1 MKKTFAIGLL
11 VFVALTIQA
20 QEPFWL
26 GADISGTTELE
37 AKGKQLRNAKGE
49 PRENTALMRELG
61 LNAVRLRVWVNPVEH
76 GNFCNKEDVVRMAL
90 RAKDWG
96 MALMID
102 FHYSDWWAEDV
113 VRMAL
118 RAKDWGMALM
128 IDFHYSDW
136 WADPGQQNIPA
147 QWKSMSYEEMKQ
159 ALENHTREVLEAI
172 KEAGVDVHW
181 VQVGNETT
189 HGFLWPVGRA
199 EENMRQYAGLT
210 DAGYQ
215 AVKAV
220 YPKAEVI
227 IHLDGGCDPKRY
239 DFIFD
244 GLKKYKARFDMI
256 GLSVYPYWDVKANL
270 TKSWQET
277 VEKFTAN
284 INRMWTKY
292 HKPLMVVEAGVEV
305 KKPVEGKQ
313 IMSAIIHASKND
325 TNGHCKGV
333 FYWAPELEGQYPLG
347 AFQDGKPT
355 VIMDAFTD

>member
-102 FHYSDWWAEDV
+102 FHYSDWWA
-113 VRMAL
+113 
-118 RAKDWGMALM
+118 
-128 IDFHYSDW
+128 
-136 WADPGQQNIPA
+136 DPGQQNIPA

-159 ALENHTREVLEAI
+159 ALANHTREVLEAI
-172 KEAGVDVHW
+172 KEAGVEVRW

-220 YPKAEVI
+220 YPKAIVI

-256 GLSVYPYWDVKANL
+256 GLSVYPYWDVK
-270 TKSWQET
+270 
-277 VEKFTAN
+277 
-284 INRMWTKY
+284 
-292 HKPLMVVEAGVEV
+292 VEV

-313 IMSAIIHASKND
+313 IMSAIIHASKNN

-355 VIMDAFTD
+355 IIMDAFIEIIWLFAFLFVPLHPYCL